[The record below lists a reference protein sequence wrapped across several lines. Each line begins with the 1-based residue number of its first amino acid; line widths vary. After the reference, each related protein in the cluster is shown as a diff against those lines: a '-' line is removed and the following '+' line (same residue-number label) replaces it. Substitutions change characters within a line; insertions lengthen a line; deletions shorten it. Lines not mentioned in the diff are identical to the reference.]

1 MLARPDGHLCP
12 HALELLHL
20 RFRHQH
26 VVPESPLYGWDWEW
40 DRSMGWECDYKECT
54 DAEEAARKAEAAQ
67 KREAD
72 RASGAVQMN
81 GRELFKHEPWV
92 FDNNIY

>member
-40 DRSMGWECDYKECT
+40 DRMGSIKMQ
-54 DAEEAARKAEAAQ
+54 RKLQGKLKQHRSE
-67 KREAD
+67 RLI
-72 RASGAVQMN
+72 
-81 GRELFKHEPWV
+81 ELQEQCK
-92 FDNNIY
+92 

>member
-26 VVPESPLYGWDWEW
+26 FVPESPLYGWDWEW
-40 DRSMGWECDYKECT
+40 ISCQMQR

>member
-1 MLARPDGHLCP
+1 MGAEEGSNPPPPQAAPAARPQPITPAEFLSWKQ
-12 HALELLHL
+12 
-20 RFRHQH
+20 R
-26 VVPESPLYGWDWEW
+26 
-40 DRSMGWECDYKECT
+40 K